1 METLRVLRAK
11 AALDIVIH
19 TQVALNHICE
29 ISDNFIRIFVQKTL
43 KLAHLLVVIEILLI
57 LRVQLDED
65 GLEVLERFDKLL
77 GASLL
82 GQVGSLLQLSILLL
96 KSVVKLRQF
105 DFHIVLDI
113 FLLIS
118 HDLENLIFEFL
129 FTLNLQF
136 FEFVQH

>member
-29 ISDNFIRIFVQKTL
+29 ISDNFIRIFVEKTL

>member
-82 GQVGSLLQLSILLL
+82 GQVGSLLQLAILLL